1 MAKWLIQI
9 IIALV
14 LGVAGQLLFKEG
26 ASKLDIA
33 FSGAGGIVG
42 VAWRMLTNPYIF
54 LGLVLYAISTFFW
67 IMVLKQKELSLVYPL
82 LASSYILVV
91 LFSAL
96 FRHEAVTPLRWL
108 GVFVVATGVF
118 LITRS

>member
-1 MAKWLIQI
+1 MTKWLSQI
-9 IIALV
+9 AIALV

-26 ASKLDIA
+26 ASKLDIT
-33 FSGAGGIVG
+33 FNGVGGIIVL
-42 VAWRMLTNPYIF
+42 AWRMLSNPFIF
-54 LGLVLYAISTFFW
+54 IGLVLYAISTFFW

-91 LFSAL
+91 LFSIL
-96 FRHEAVTPLRWL
+96 FRHEVVSPTRWL
-108 GVFVVATGVF
+108 GVAVVSLGVF

>member
-1 MAKWLIQI
+1 MAKWIFQI
-9 IIALV
+9 SVALV

-33 FSGAGGIVG
+33 FSGAGGVAG
-42 VAWRMLTNPYIF
+42 MAWRMFTNPYIF
-54 LGLVLYAISTFFW
+54 SGVILYAISTFFW
-67 IMVLKQKELSLVYPL
+67 ILVLNQKELSLVYPL

-91 LFSAL
+91 FFSVL
-96 FRHEAVTPLRWL
+96 FRHEAVSPLRWL
-108 GVFVVATGVF
+108 GVLVVATGVF